1 MSQFQT
7 SGPNPQYGTRRG
19 PTTQVP
25 RTGIV
30 GSLSAPGLAAM
41 PIDDRGAVMARQIL
55 NVIGGIG
62 ETAGMVGRMQEVRNR
77 EQMQIAREQAMEQK
91 QTEREAEQT
100 RRQILAWEESISA
113 ADKGTGVE
121 LAKENQLKFID
132 QIRRGEVVFDKPEDA
147 AAAWNQMADTNGLN
161 ENQKK
166 GWSSLGQQ
174 FVIEAYN
181 YNNQKAAEAQA
192 SIISQHQSAI
202 IAGELEPAQAK
213 VLAGFILT
221 KEGSVDQNA
230 VDRFM
235 LQTAQELAVNGDK
248 AKSDAVLDQLSDKN
262 RYVSEISKINTTI
275 EKFKNNEQAA
285 IDNAAWDGFFTA
297 VNNKVPSSQL
307 RDYVEFQRQS
317 GVSPKNIASMNE
329 AVDNREAQE
338 IKESIEFQDNV
349 AIEQFNREVVT
360 GAMAD
365 AEKNVAYRLPETF
378 EMETPS
384 GKSHKITRGD
394 VHKALI
400 EIKQQQLIK
409 QYPNSPDEQ
418 LVNLV
423 EWAAKNAIP
432 IVEIK
437 ERLKFAAAPIGS
449 DTQTISPITA
459 EGYRTYKLLRKRAP
473 YYIDNL
479 DIGDKTALSLYEN
492 AAIIE
497 ESKFSNDELGA
508 LQMASRFRQPE
519 AITKPNAEEREKIYR
534 LMAENLGVS
543 ENSSAMAELTG
554 KNMDI
559 VYSITR
565 NAEMTANNLS
575 KRSAN
580 MIAKAND
587 TITVI
592 DRSITR
598 DAVDNWQGITDI
610 ISKEYIS
617 NARIEKDAKPSDFF
631 LLKTVDGN
639 YALVHK
645 VTGGALGNRIS
656 SVRINDLVDRASKNR
671 AAEMIEFANRKREG
685 TSYRGGRNVL

>member
-7 SGPNPQYGTRRG
+7 SGPNPQYGTRRRAIAR
-19 PTTQVP
+19 VP
-25 RTGIV
+25 RTGIT

-62 ETAGMVGRMQEVRNR
+62 ETVGMVGRMQEVRNR
-77 EQMQIAREQAMEQK
+77 EQMQIAKEQAMEQK

-147 AAAWNQMADTNGLN
+147 AVTWNQMADTNGLN

-221 KEGSVDQNA
+221 KGGAVDQNA

-317 GVSPKNIASMNE
+317 GVSPQNITRMNE
-329 AVDNREAQE
+329 AADSREAEE
-338 IKESIEFQDNV
+338 IKESLEFQDNV

-365 AEKNVAYRLPETF
+365 AEKNVAYRLPEAF
-378 EMETPS
+378 EMQTPS

-394 VHKALI
+394 VQKALI
-400 EIKQQQLIK
+400 EVKQQQLIK

-432 IVEIK
+432 IIEIK
-437 ERLKFAAAPIGS
+437 ERLKFAAGPIGG
-449 DTQTISPITA
+449 DDQTISPITA
-459 EGYRTYKLLRKRAP
+459 EGYRTYKLLRSRAP

-479 DIGDKTALSLYEN
+479 DIGDKTALALYEN

-519 AITKPNAEEREKIYR
+519 AITKPNAEQREKIYR
-534 LMAENLGVS
+534 LIGENLGVPES
-543 ENSSAMAELTG
+543 GRAMADLT
-554 KNMDI
+554 KNMNI
-559 VYSITR
+559 VFSITR
-565 NAEMTANNLS
+565 DPETTANNLS
-575 KRSAN
+575 NRATN

-592 DRSITR
+592 DRSVTR
-598 DAVDNWQGITDI
+598 DAVNNWQGITDI

-617 NARIEKDAKPSDFF
+617 NAGLEKDVKPSAFY
-631 LLKTVDGN
+631 LQKTVDGN
-639 YALVHK
+639 YALTDK
-645 VTGGALGNRIS
+645 VTGGVLGQHIS
-656 SVRINDLVDRASKNR
+656 SVQINDLVGRASKNKM
-671 AAEMIEFANRKREG
+671 AEMIEFANRKREG